1 MVGKQYSGF
10 PYVLKV
16 LACSQG
22 YQYLFLLGMDS
33 QLLITTAFFE
43 EVKPYKTVEPR
54 WTYYSLL
61 YLDS

>member
-22 YQYLFLLGMDS
+22 YQNRFLLDMDI
-33 QLLITTAFFE
+33 QLLVTTAFFE
-43 EVKPYKTVEPR
+43 EVKP
-54 WTYYSLL
+54 
-61 YLDS
+61 